1 MKNKSTIILRALLR
15 GLPVKGIIPEEPV
28 YLAKRDDD
36 TYRLCVRREKYSDP
50 ESDDFEHVFLP
61 IEIAFDDM
69 INICEKMSD
78 EDFIRI
84 SADAALKDINTKNRN

>member
-15 GLPVKGIIPEEPV
+15 GLPVKGIIPEEP
-28 YLAKRDDD
+28 DD